1 MKNDIFL
8 NYQTASSLLCNY
20 PVESIPTYAAKEE
33 DCVMGDAP
41 TIRAIQKKFGDDCM
55 VKWMGD
61 MLDFFMKASN
71 IREASSVQLGMT
83 IQIILSKYG
92 SLKIT
97 EMMLFGFKFLS
108 GDYEKFYGS
117 FDTQAITRSLARF
130 MEYRNNIIQK
140 CEIRMKQPREP
151 RDTGREKRLAYLTLL
166 QKGAYGDKSALDY
179 LRITD
184 ERTMAQAI
192 AACVK
197 SGEFPEKILDRIRP
211 EYAEMVEI
219 ILHREDYEAIF
230 CERRKQ
236 LRLQLREIDSDQSRT
251 LEERVEAQQRLV
263 YGDKYDAMR
272 MVIQ

>member
-1 MKNDIFL
+1 MKNDIFS
-8 NYQTASSLLCNY
+8 NYQTAGSLLKDF
-20 PVESIPTYAAKEE
+20 PVESIPNYAVNEE

-55 VKWMGD
+55 VKWIGD

-166 QKGAYGDKSALDY
+166 QKGAYGDKEALQY
-179 LRITD
+179 LRIED
-184 ERTMAQAI
+184 DRTLAMAV

-197 SGEFPEKILDRIRP
+197 SGEFPEKMLEYIKP
-211 EYAEMVEI
+211 EYVGMVEI
-219 ILHREDYEAIF
+219 ILHREQYEALF

>member
-20 PVESIPTYAAKEE
+20 PVESIPTYAVKEE

-151 RDTGREKRLAYLTLL
+151 RNNGREKRLSYLTLL
-166 QKGAYGDKSALDY
+166 QKGLYGDKEALQY
-179 LRITD
+179 LRIED
-184 ERTMAQAI
+184 DRTLAMAV

-197 SGEFPEKILDRIRP
+197 SGEFPEKMLEYIKP
-211 EYAEMVEI
+211 EYVEMVEI
-219 ILHREDYEAIF
+219 ILHREDYEALF
-230 CERRKQ
+230 NDRRKQ
-236 LRLQLREIDSDQSRT
+236 LRLQLREIDADQSRT

>member
-20 PVESIPTYAAKEE
+20 PVESIPTYAVNEE

-151 RDTGREKRLAYLTLL
+151 RDTGREKRLSYLTLL
-166 QKGAYGDKSALDY
+166 QKGLYGDKEALQY
-179 LRITD
+179 LRIED
-184 ERTMAQAI
+184 DRTLAMAV

-197 SGEFPEKILDRIRP
+197 SGEFPEKMLEYIKP

-236 LRLQLREIDSDQSRT
+236 LRLQLREIDSDQSRN
-251 LEERVEAQQRLV
+251 LEERVEAHQRLV

-272 MVIQ
+272 MVMQ